1 MAGKKRIPSGL
12 YTASEAIKIIGVSPS
27 TFYKLV
33 NTGKINRVIPEGK
46 REGGYRK
53 QEVNLYVRNRK
64 AMNAPYEMV
73 TLDFGLALAEDLP
86 QVFDLVS
93 RVSDGHAVPE
103 VVLKAWIRKNPQSVY
118 VLRHKD
124 EVVGYV
130 SGFVLPMETLM
141 LRMDGTRL
149 NAEIPIDDIL
159 PIDTPGPVPFYI
171 AEMAVKFSQESI
183 RRGKPV
189 PSAQLGKILFEH
201 TFNLI
206 AKDLPKQG
214 CMIGELYAVGSSDFG
229 IKMCKRLGM
238 HPIEGLTKGVRADR
252 MPCKI
257 SINEAMQSLLFNR
270 MSNRSKAA

>member
-103 VVLKAWIRKNPQSVY
+103 VV
-118 VLRHKD
+118 
-124 EVVGYV
+124 
-130 SGFVLPMETLM
+130 
-141 LRMDGTRL
+141 
-149 NAEIPIDDIL
+149 
-159 PIDTPGPVPFYI
+159 
-171 AEMAVKFSQESI
+171 
-183 RRGKPV
+183 
-189 PSAQLGKILFEH
+189 
-201 TFNLI
+201 
-206 AKDLPKQG
+206 
-214 CMIGELYAVGSSDFG
+214 
-229 IKMCKRLGM
+229 
-238 HPIEGLTKGVRADR
+238 
-252 MPCKI
+252 
-257 SINEAMQSLLFNR
+257 
-270 MSNRSKAA
+270 